1 VFIFRSVT
9 YWLTLLFLVLIGIAS
24 IVSWLYVVPPL
35 KDRLVQQKL
44 DSLQV
49 ASTTSFNSPI
59 AVTPAFFTN
68 QPYFVDYYQIP
79 KVPVTSTDAQLNARV
94 VVLKADSLE
103 SVIDSRPDFPLDLK
117 AYEPLLSRAI
127 TEDRVVVGTAL
138 VGDST
143 FAVAGVPIMGDFEG
157 IPVKVE
163 AVVLVSSSLADVAS
177 AVTLVKQQIL
187 LATALAVG
195 VTLVIGF
202 LASFLIAR
210 RLKRIE
216 HGAEAIA
223 GGDLNITVPVRT
235 RDEIGQLAATF
246 NVMGGRLSEAFSAIE
261 YEKKSAETMLNTLSE
276 GVIGVSTDGTVLL
289 HNPAAARFLG
299 DRLHTGAA
307 AAEAFPEELAGIWS
321 DLRDGMVDEPVV
333 FDHRGRTL
341 EALAYPVGTGTDIDA
356 IAVLRDV
363 TQQARVERAR
373 RDFVANASHEFKTPL
388 FSLSGFLELLDEEGV
403 EPAERDEYLTMM
415 KEQVERLQS
424 LSLSL
429 LDLSQVDS
437 GAVRI
442 RFQPVDL
449 GALAHSVTA
458 EFNPRAV
465 EHSLNIA
472 LDVPDKDLVV
482 VADEERLA
490 QVLRALL
497 DNALKFSADGG
508 SIAVTVGRSGKEA
521 TISVSDTG
529 EGIPKSEL
537 PRVFDRFYR
546 GAMMRGTKTGTGLG
560 LSIARDLT
568 ALMGGTITA
577 ASHIGRGSRFTIRL
591 PLDVPPDGNG
601 HSAPSLPPAAER
613 APAAASAP
621 PAPGSSSD

>member
-35 KDRLVQQKL
+35 KDRLVQQKF
-44 DSLQV
+44 DSLRAAT
-49 ASTTSFNSPI
+49 ASSFNTSVEGLPGGGLNND
-59 AVTPAFFTN
+59 VLW
-68 QPYFVDYYQIP
+68 DYLQVP
-79 KVPVTSTDAQLNARV
+79 KVAPSTIDGQLNARV
-94 VVLKADSLE
+94 VILRADNLQN
-103 SVIDSRPDFPLDLK
+103 VDDSRSGLALDLK
-117 AYEPLLSRAI
+117 DFPMVRRAI
-127 TEDRVVVGTAL
+127 TENSIVSGTAN

-143 FAVAGVPIMGDFEG
+143 FAAVALPVTGDLYGF
-157 IPVKVE
+157 PVRVVY
-163 AVVLVSSSLADVAS
+163 AVLVYSSLQDVYQS
-177 AVTLVKQQIL
+177 VSLVKQQIL

-195 VTLVIGF
+195 VTLVIGL

-216 HGAEAIA
+216 RGAEAIA
-223 GGDLNITVPVRT
+223 AGDLNITLPVGT
-235 RDEIGQLAATF
+235 QDEIGQLAATF

-276 GVIGVSTDGTVLL
+276 GVIGVSTDGMVLL

-299 DRLHTGAA
+299 DKLHTGASVTD
-307 AAEAFPEELAGIWS
+307 AFPEELAGIWA
-321 DLRDGMVDEPVV
+321 DLRDGVVDEPAV
-333 FDHRGRTL
+333 FEHRGRTL

-388 FSLSGFLELLDEEGV
+388 FSLSGFLELLDEEDV
-403 EPAERDEYLTMM
+403 EPVEREEYLTMM
-415 KEQVERLQS
+415 KEQVERLQG

-442 RFQPVDL
+442 RFRPVDL
-449 GALAHSVTA
+449 GALAHSVAA
-458 EFNPRAV
+458 EFNPRAI
-465 EHSLNIA
+465 EHDLTLFLN
-472 LDVPDKDLVV
+472 VPDEDLVI

-497 DNALKFSADGG
+497 DNAFKFSADGG
-508 SIAVTVGRSGKEA
+508 DISVAVGRNGKEA

-546 GAMMRGTKTGTGLG
+546 GAMMRGIKTGTGLG

-577 ASHIGRGSRFTIRL
+577 ASRVGQGSRFTIRL
-591 PLDVPPDGNG
+591 PLGVAADGDG
-601 HSAPSLPPAAER
+601 DHTGTQPPPAQA
-613 APAAASAP
+613 APAAP
-621 PAPGSSSD
+621 PAPQAPTD

>member
-9 YWLTLLFLVLIGIAS
+9 YWLTILFLVLIGIAS

-35 KDRLVQQKL
+35 KDRLVQQKF
-44 DSLQV
+44 DSLRAAT
-49 ASTTSFNSPI
+49 ASSFNTSVEGLPGSGLNND
-59 AVTPAFFTN
+59 VLWDFL
-68 QPYFVDYYQIP
+68 QVP
-79 KVPVTSTDAQLNARV
+79 KVAPSTIDGQINARV
-94 VVLKADSLE
+94 VILRADNLE
-103 SVIDSRPDFPLDLK
+103 NVDDSRSGLALDLK
-117 AYEPLLSRAI
+117 DFPMVRQAI
-127 TEDRVVVGTAL
+127 TENSIVSGTAN
-138 VGDST
+138 VGDSA
-143 FAVAGVPIMGDFEG
+143 FAAVALPITGDLYGF
-157 IPVKVE
+157 PVRVVY
-163 AVVLVSSSLADVAS
+163 AVLVYSSLQDVYQS
-177 AVTLVKQQIL
+177 VSLVKQQIL
-187 LATALAVG
+187 LATGLAVG
-195 VTLVIGF
+195 VTLVIG
-202 LASFLIAR
+202 LMASFLIAR

-216 HGAEAIA
+216 RGAEAIA
-223 GGDLNITVPVRT
+223 SGDLNTTLRVGT
-235 RDEIGQLAATF
+235 QDEIGQLAATF

-299 DRLHTGAA
+299 DKLHTGATVIG
-307 AAEAFPEELAGIWS
+307 AFPEELAGIWS
-321 DLRDGMVDEPVV
+321 DLRDGVVDEPVV
-333 FDHRGRTL
+333 FEHRGRTL

-388 FSLSGFLELLDEEGV
+388 FSLSGFLELLDEEDV
-403 EPAERDEYLTMM
+403 EPAEREEYLTMM
-415 KEQVERLQS
+415 KEQVERLQG

-442 RFQPVDL
+442 RLQPVDL
-449 GALAHSVTA
+449 SSLAHSVVA
-458 EFNPRAV
+458 EFNPRAM

-472 LDVPDKDLVV
+472 LDVPDRDLVV

-508 SIAVTVGRSGKEA
+508 NIGVTVGRNGKEA

-577 ASHIGRGSRFTIRL
+577 SSRVGEGSRFTIRL
-591 PLDVPPDGNG
+591 PLDVSPGGNG
-601 HSAPSLPPAAER
+601 DQAGARPTAAEE
-613 APAAASAP
+613 APAAPAAP
-621 PAPGSSSD
+621 QAPAD

>member
-1 VFIFRSVT
+1 MFIFRSVT
-9 YWLTLLFLVLIGIAS
+9 YWLTILFLVLIGIAS

-35 KDRLVQQKL
+35 KDRLVQQKF
-44 DSLQV
+44 DSLRAAT
-49 ASTTSFNSPI
+49 ASSFNTSVEGLPGSGLNND
-59 AVTPAFFTN
+59 VLWDFL
-68 QPYFVDYYQIP
+68 QVP
-79 KVPVTSTDAQLNARV
+79 KVAPSTIDGQINARV
-94 VVLKADSLE
+94 VILRADNLE
-103 SVIDSRPDFPLDLK
+103 NVDDSRSGLALDLK
-117 AYEPLLSRAI
+117 DFPMVRQAI
-127 TEDRVVVGTAL
+127 TENSIVSGTAN
-138 VGDST
+138 VGDSA
-143 FAVAGVPIMGDFEG
+143 FAAVALPITGDLYGF
-157 IPVKVE
+157 PVRVVY
-163 AVVLVSSSLADVAS
+163 AVLVYSSLQDVYQS
-177 AVTLVKQQIL
+177 VSLVKQQIL
-187 LATALAVG
+187 LATGLAVG
-195 VTLVIGF
+195 VTLVIG
-202 LASFLIAR
+202 LMASFLIAR

-216 HGAEAIA
+216 RGAEAIA
-223 GGDLNITVPVRT
+223 SGDLNTTLRVGT
-235 RDEIGQLAATF
+235 QDEIGQLAATF

-299 DRLHTGAA
+299 DKLHTGATVIG
-307 AAEAFPEELAGIWS
+307 AFPEELAGIWS
-321 DLRDGMVDEPVV
+321 DLRDGVVDEPVV
-333 FDHRGRTL
+333 FEHRGRTL

-388 FSLSGFLELLDEEGV
+388 FSLSGFLELLDEEDV
-403 EPAERDEYLTMM
+403 EPAEREEYLTMM
-415 KEQVERLQS
+415 KEQVERLQG

-442 RFQPVDL
+442 RLQPVDL
-449 GALAHSVTA
+449 SSLAHSVVA
-458 EFNPRAV
+458 EFNPRAM

-508 SIAVTVGRSGKEA
+508 NIGVTVGRNGKEA

-577 ASHIGRGSRFTIRL
+577 SSRVGEGSRFTIRL
-591 PLDVPPDGNG
+591 PLDVSPGGNG
-601 HSAPSLPPAAER
+601 DQAGARPTAVEE
-613 APAAASAP
+613 APAAPAAP
-621 PAPGSSSD
+621 QAPAD

>member
-9 YWLTLLFLVLIGIAS
+9 YWLTLLFLLLIGIAS
-24 IVSWLYVVPPL
+24 AVSWVWVVPPL
-35 KDRLVQQKL
+35 RDRLVQQKL
-44 DSLQV
+44 DSLT
-49 ASTTSFNSPI
+49 AAATSSFSTHI
-59 AVTPAFFTN
+59 AGAVGFGN
-68 QPYFVDYYQIP
+68 EVLWDYLSIP
-79 KVPVTSTDAQLNARV
+79 RGVSVPTVDAQLNARIV
-94 VVLKADSLE
+94 ILKAATSD
-103 SVIDSRPDFPLDLK
+103 VAYDSRQGTPFSLKDYPLVNQ
-117 AYEPLLSRAI
+117 AI
-127 TEDRVVVGTAL
+127 AEDRIITATVT

-143 FAVAGVPIMGDFEG
+143 SAAIALPVVGDLYGVP
-157 IPVKVE
+157 VRVVY
-163 AVVLVSSSLADVAS
+163 AVLVSSSLADVAS

-216 HGAEAIA
+216 RGAEAIA
-223 GGDLNITVPVRT
+223 RGDLTTTLPVGT
-235 RDEIGQLAATF
+235 QDEIGQLAATF

-276 GVIGVSTDGTVLL
+276 GVIGVGTDGAVLL

-299 DRLHTGAA
+299 DRLHTGALV
-307 AAEAFPEELAGIWS
+307 AEAFPEELAGIWS
-321 DLRDGMVDEPVV
+321 DLRDGVVDEPVV
-333 FDHRGRTL
+333 FEHRGRTL
-341 EALAYPVGTGTDIDA
+341 EALAYPVGKGTDIHA

-403 EPAERDEYLTMM
+403 EPEEREEYLTMM

-442 RFQPVDL
+442 RFRQVDL
-449 GALAHSVTA
+449 GALAHSVVA

-465 EHSLNIA
+465 EHSLTID
-472 LDVPDKDLVV
+472 LKTPEKDLVI

-497 DNALKFSADGG
+497 DNALKFSPDGG
-508 SIAVTVGRSGKEA
+508 DIAVTLGRNGKEA
-521 TISVSDTG
+521 TITVSDTG
-529 EGIPKSEL
+529 GGIPKSEL

-546 GAMMRGTKTGTGLG
+546 GAMMRGTKAGTGLG

-577 ASHIGRGSRFTIRL
+577 TSRVGQGSRFTIRL
-591 PLDVPPDGNG
+591 PLDVSPEGDGDQAG
-601 HSAPSLPPAAER
+601 GRPSAAER
-613 APAAASAP
+613 TPAASAP
-621 PAPGSSSD
+621 PAPELSSE

>member
-1 VFIFRSVT
+1 VIIFRSVT

-24 IVSWLYVVPPL
+24 TVSWLYVVPPL
-35 KDRLVQQKL
+35 KNRLVQQKL
-44 DSLQV
+44 QSLTAV
-49 ASTTSFNSPI
+49 SATAFNTHI
-59 AVTPAFFTN
+59 AGSGTLLGDQYIF
-68 QPYFVDYYQIP
+68 DYYRIP
-79 KVPVTSTDAQLNARV
+79 RVLVTSIDAQLSARV
-94 VVLKADSLE
+94 VILRADSLE
-103 SVIDSRPDFPLDLK
+103 VVVDSRPGFAALK
-117 AYEPLLSRAI
+117 PSDYPMIRQAVAEGG
-127 TEDRVVVGTAL
+127 VVTGTTTI
-138 VGDST
+138 GDST
-143 FAVAGVPIMGDFEG
+143 VAAVAIPVVGEVSG
-157 IPVKVE
+157 IPIRVVY
-163 AVVLVSSSLADVAS
+163 AVLISSSLQDVDS
-177 AVTLVKQQIL
+177 AVSLVKRQIL
-187 LATALAVG
+187 LATMLAVG
-195 VTLVIGF
+195 VTLVSGF
-202 LASFLIAR
+202 MASFLISR
-210 RLKRIE
+210 RLRRIE
-216 HGAEAIA
+216 RGAEAIA
-223 GGDLNITVPVRT
+223 GGDLDVALPIGT

-276 GVIGVSTDGTVLL
+276 GVIGVSTDGSVLL

-299 DRLHTGAA
+299 DRLHTGALV
-307 AAEAFPEELAGIWS
+307 AEAFPEELAGIWS
-321 DLRDGMVDEPVV
+321 DLRDGVVDEPVV

-341 EALAYPVGTGTDIDA
+341 EALAYPVGTGTDIDS

-363 TQQARVERAR
+363 TQQERVERAR

-388 FSLSGFLELLDEEGV
+388 FSLSGFLELLDEEDV
-403 EPAERDEYLTMM
+403 EPAEQQEYLALM

-449 GALAHSVTA
+449 GALAHSVAA
-458 EFNPRAV
+458 EFSPRAV
-465 EHSLNIA
+465 EHSLNVA
-472 LDVPDKDLVV
+472 VDAPSTDLVIT
-482 VADEERLA
+482 ADEERLA

-508 SIAVTVGRSGKEA
+508 TIGVVVDRDGKEA

-537 PRVFDRFYR
+537 PQVFDRFYR
-546 GAMMRGTKTGTGLG
+546 GAMSRGTKTGTGLG

-577 ASHIGRGSRFTIRL
+577 TSRVGHGSQFTIRL
-591 PLDVPPDGNG
+591 PLDVSPQGDGP
-601 HSAPSLPPAAER
+601 SAPTQAAEPAL
-613 APAAASAP
+613 APATPQSF
-621 PAPGSSSD
+621 SD

>member
-24 IVSWLYVVPPL
+24 TVSWLWVVPPL
-35 KDRLVQQKL
+35 KDRLVQQKFDTL
-44 DSLQV
+44 RA
-49 ASTTSFNSPI
+49 ASATSFNAQIPI
-59 AVTPAFFTN
+59 TASLLA
-68 QPYFVDYYQIP
+68 QQSYFIDYYQIP
-79 KVPVTSTDAQLNARV
+79 KLAVSSIDTQLNARV
-94 VVLKADSLE
+94 VVLSADMLE
-103 SVIDSRPDFPLDLK
+103 RVIDSRPGM
-117 AYEPLLSRAI
+117 ALSPSDYPTLRQAVA
-127 TEDRVVVGTAL
+127 EDRVVTGTAK
-138 VGDST
+138 VGEST
-143 FAVAGVPIMGDFEG
+143 FAVASVPVMGDFSGVPI
-157 IPVKVE
+157 KVV
-163 AVVLVSSSLADVAS
+163 AVVLVSSSLQDVYQS
-177 AVTLVKQQIL
+177 VSLVKRQIL
-187 LATALAVG
+187 LATALALG
-195 VTLVIGF
+195 VTLVSGF

-216 HGAEAIA
+216 RGAEAIA
-223 GGDLNITVPVRT
+223 GGDLNVAVRVVA

-246 NVMGGRLSEAFSAIE
+246 NVMGGRLLEAFSAIE

-276 GVIGVSTDGTVLL
+276 GVIGLGTDGSVLL

-299 DRLHTGAA
+299 DRLHTGATV
-307 AAEAFPEELAGIWS
+307 AEAFPEELAAIWS
-321 DLRDGMVDEPVV
+321 DLREGVLDEPVV

-403 EPAERDEYLTMM
+403 EPAERDEYLALM
-415 KEQVERLQS
+415 KEQVERLQG

-449 GALAHSVTA
+449 AALAHSVAA
-458 EFNPRAV
+458 EFSPRAA
-465 EHSLNIA
+465 EHSLNVVVDA
-472 LDVPDKDLVV
+472 PSSALVV
-482 VADEERLA
+482 TADEERLA

-497 DNALKFSADGG
+497 DNAFKFSADGG
-508 SIAVTVGRSGKEA
+508 DIGVGVGRNGKEA
-521 TISVSDTG
+521 TLSVSDTG

-546 GAMMRGTKTGTGLG
+546 GALSRGSKTGTGLG

-577 ASHIGRGSRFTIRL
+577 ASRVGQGSRFTIRL
-591 PLDVPPDGNG
+591 PLDGAPDG
-601 HSAPSLPPAAER
+601 ETCV
-613 APAAASAP
+613 APAARE
-621 PAPGSSSD
+621 PAPGPVAAGAPRPAD